1 MYEPSSPRGLSVGS
15 TSRSLSD
22 LNGVLGIAALTQ
34 VVWVPVF
41 LVDALPQIAASL
53 PLPPAQGTK
62 PVTKLATTVPAPAP
76 VSIPYRDPLLAPFPL
91 SSGDPQIS
99 LLPPRAPLST
109 STTPMSRTSHDDE
122 PATPPRVAS
131 ATDAP
136 PPRLNGVGD
145 SVYRVAPHLLETP
158 SEVHRP
164 YPATPV
170 AMTPPPR
177 RSRSIPPP
185 PPPLTAQE
193 LDESIPS
200 AI

>member
-62 PVTKLATTVPAPAP
+62 PVTKLAATVPPPAP
-76 VSIPYRDPLLAPFPL
+76 VSIPYRDPLLAPIQL
-91 SSGDPQIS
+91 SSGDPQYS
-99 LLPPRAPLST
+99 YLRPRAPLST
-109 STTPMSRTSHDDE
+109 ATTPSSSTSFDDDTSS
-122 PATPPRVAS
+122 APRVAS
-131 ATDAP
+131 ATDAAP
-136 PPRLNGVGD
+136 PSLNGFGD
-145 SVYRVAPHLLETP
+145 SVYRVSANHLATP
-158 SEVHRP
+158 SQVHRP
-164 YPATPV
+164 DPATPI
-170 AMTPPPR
+170 AMTTSPR
-177 RSRSIPPP
+177 RTRSIPPP

-193 LDESIPS
+193 LDELIP
-200 AI
+200 ANL

>member
-41 LVDALPQIAASL
+41 LVDALPQIAESL

-62 PVTKLATTVPAPAP
+62 PVPKLAATVPAPAP
-76 VSIPYRDPLLAPFPL
+76 VSVPYRDPLLAPIAL

-99 LLPPRAPLST
+99 LPPPRAPLST
-109 STTPMSRTSHDDE
+109 ATTSLAGPSADDT
-122 PATPPRVAS
+122 PAPPPRVA
-131 ATDAP
+131 ATTEA
-136 PPRLNGVGD
+136 PRLNGAGD
-145 SVYRVAPHLLETP
+145 SVYRVAPDLLEAP
-158 SEVHRP
+158 SQLHRP

-170 AMTPPPR
+170 ALTPAPR

>member
-41 LVDALPQIAASL
+41 LVDALPQIAESL

-62 PVTKLATTVPAPAP
+62 PVTKLAATVPAPAP
-76 VSIPYRDPLLAPFPL
+76 VSIPYRDPLLAPIAF

-109 STTPMSRTSHDDE
+109 STTPLSDTSLDDN
-122 PATPPRVAS
+122 PAPPPRVAS

-158 SEVHRP
+158 SQVHRP